1 MELKDSPIHQWID
14 NNRLTPVVRQ
24 AVHRET
30 FQLQDWRVTQLGG
43 NAGNPVSLG
52 LYRFE
57 GNGMDGDEPVAWSV
71 ILKILQSPANVGWQN
86 MGEGEDQTHWNYWKR
101 ELYVYQSGLLELLPE
116 GLAAPRCYGVEE
128 LPDNIALM
136 WLEDIRDSMDGTWP
150 LERYALAARHLG
162 RLNGM
167 FISDHSIPA
176 IPWLS
181 LDRNRQW
188 VTPPAIW
195 EAIPWDHPRV
205 LRRYPTNGANT
216 FRRMLLE
223 NECFLTRLDL
233 LPRTLSHGDSY
244 PTNFMSRRLADG
256 SQQTVALDWALLGI
270 QPLGDDLGQFVYGA
284 QMNLP
289 GIPPVQIT
297 ETLFENYLNGLQE
310 YGCQV
315 DPMSVRF
322 GFVTSA
328 ALRVGLFQLI
338 LMQGEL
344 GKNGNAP
351 IEIQE
356 PIEAPECF
364 EVHMAKE
371 AYRLLEAI

>member
-1 MELKDSPIHQWID
+1 M
-14 NNRLTPVVRQ
+14 
-24 AVHRET
+24 HRET
-30 FQLQDWRVTQLGG
+30 LQLQDWRVTQLGG

-52 LYRFE
+52 LFRYE
-57 GNGMDGDEPVAWSV
+57 GVGQDEGETVAWSV
-71 ILKILQSPANVGWQN
+71 ILKVLQSPANVGWQN

-101 ELYVYQSGLLELLPE
+101 ELYVYQSGLLEVLPE
-116 GLAAPRCYGVEE
+116 GMAAPRCYGVEE
-128 LPDNIALM
+128 LPGNMALL
-136 WLEDIRDSMDGTWP
+136 WLEDIRDSMDGAWP

-167 FISDHSIPA
+167 FTSDHSIPA

-195 EAIPWDHPRV
+195 QAIPWDHPHV

-223 NECFLTRLDL
+223 NECFLSRLDH
-233 LPRTLSHGDSY
+233 LPRTLSHGDTY
-244 PTNFMSRRLADG
+244 PTNFMSRHLADG

-289 GIPPVQIT
+289 EIQPEEIK
-297 ETLFENYLNGLQE
+297 ESLFENYLDGLRE

-315 DPMSVRF
+315 DPRLVRF
-322 GFVTSA
+322 GFVASA

-338 LMQGEL
+338 LMQDEL
-344 GKNGNAP
+344 GKNGKTPMEHHEHNSHP
-351 IEIQE
+351 D
-356 PIEAPECF
+356 CF
-364 EVHMAKE
+364 EVSMAKE
-371 AYRLLEAI
+371 AYQMLESM

>member
-24 AVHRET
+24 VVHRET
-30 FQLQDWRVTQLGG
+30 LQLQDWRVTQLGG

-101 ELYVYQSGLLELLPE
+101 ELYVYQSGLLEVLPE
-116 GLAAPRCYGVEE
+116 GMAAPRCYGVEE
-128 LPDNIALM
+128 LPGNMALM
-136 WLEDIRDSMDGTWP
+136 WLEDIRDSMDSAWP

-167 FISDHSIPA
+167 FTSDHSIPA

-205 LRRYPTNGANT
+205 RGGIP
-216 FRRMLLE
+216 RMGQ
-223 NECFLTRLDL
+223 
-233 LPRTLSHGDSY
+233 TLSGACY
-244 PTNFMSRRLADG
+244 SR
-256 SQQTVALDWALLGI
+256 
-270 QPLGDDLGQFVYGA
+270 
-284 QMNLP
+284 
-289 GIPPVQIT
+289 
-297 ETLFENYLNGLQE
+297 
-310 YGCQV
+310 
-315 DPMSVRF
+315 MSVF
-322 GFVTSA
+322 
-328 ALRVGLFQLI
+328 
-338 LMQGEL
+338 
-344 GKNGNAP
+344 
-351 IEIQE
+351 
-356 PIEAPECF
+356 
-364 EVHMAKE
+364 
-371 AYRLLEAI
+371 

>member
-1 MELKDSPIHQWID
+1 
-14 NNRLTPVVRQ
+14 
-24 AVHRET
+24 
-30 FQLQDWRVTQLGG
+30 
-43 NAGNPVSLG
+43 
-52 LYRFE
+52 
-57 GNGMDGDEPVAWSV
+57 
-71 ILKILQSPANVGWQN
+71 

-101 ELYVYQSGLLELLPE
+101 ELYVYQSGLLEVLPE
-116 GLAAPRCYGVEE
+116 GMAAPRCYGVEE
-128 LPDNIALM
+128 LPGNIALM
-136 WLEDIRDSMDGTWP
+136 WLEDIRDSMDSAWP
-150 LERYALAARHLG
+150 LERYSLAARHLG

-167 FISDHSIPA
+167 FTSDHSIPA

-216 FRRMLLE
+216 FRRILLE
-223 NECFLTRLDL
+223 NECFLTRLDH
-233 LPRTLSHGDSY
+233 LPRTLSYGDTY
-244 PTNFMSRRLADG
+244 PTNFMSRRLPDG

-289 GIPPVQIT
+289 EIRQEEIK
-297 ETLFENYLNGLQE
+297 ESLFENYLDGLRE

-315 DPMSVRF
+315 EPKLVRF
-322 GFVTSA
+322 GFVASA

-338 LMQGEL
+338 LMQDEL
-344 GKNGNAP
+344 GKNGKGP
-351 IEIQE
+351 TED
-356 PIEAPECF
+356 PENNSLPDCF
-364 EVHMAKE
+364 EMRMAKE
-371 AYRLLEAI
+371 AYQMLEAM

>member
-1 MELKDSPIHQWID
+1 MELIDSPIHQWID

-24 AVHRET
+24 DVHRET
-30 FQLQDWRVTQLGG
+30 LQLQDWRVTQLGG

-57 GNGMDGDEPVAWSV
+57 GIGQDGNETINWSV

-101 ELYVYQSGLLELLPE
+101 ELYVYQSGLLEVLPE
-116 GLAAPRCYGVEE
+116 GLTAPRCYGVEE
-128 LPDNIALM
+128 LPGNMALM
-136 WLEDIRDSMDGTWP
+136 WLEDIRDSLGGAWP
-150 LERYALAARHLG
+150 IERYALAARHLG
-162 RLNGM
+162 RLNGL
-167 FISDHSIPA
+167 FTSDHSIPA

-188 VTPPAIW
+188 VTAPAFW

-205 LRRYPTNGANT
+205 LKRYPTNGSNT

-223 NECFLTRLDL
+223 NESFLTRLDH
-233 LPRTLSHGDSY
+233 LPSTLSHGDTY
-244 PTNFMSRRLADG
+244 PTNFMTRHLADG

-270 QPLGDDLGQFVYGA
+270 QPLGDDLGQLVYGA
-284 QMNLP
+284 QTNLQE
-289 GIPPVQIT
+289 IRSKDIT
-297 ETLFENYLNGLQE
+297 EALFENYLDGLRE

-315 DPMSVRF
+315 DPMLVRF
-322 GFVTSA
+322 GFVASA

-364 EVHMAKE
+364 EVYMAKE

>member
-1 MELKDSPIHQWID
+1 
-14 NNRLTPVVRQ
+14 
-24 AVHRET
+24 
-30 FQLQDWRVTQLGG
+30 
-43 NAGNPVSLG
+43 
-52 LYRFE
+52 
-57 GNGMDGDEPVAWSV
+57 
-71 ILKILQSPANVGWQN
+71 
-86 MGEGEDQTHWNYWKR
+86 
-101 ELYVYQSGLLELLPE
+101 
-116 GLAAPRCYGVEE
+116 
-128 LPDNIALM
+128 
-136 WLEDIRDSMDGTWP
+136 MDGTWP
-150 LERYALAARHLG
+150 LERYALAARLLG
-162 RLNGM
+162 CLNGM

-205 LRRYPTNGANT
+205 LRRYPTNGANI
-216 FRRMLLE
+216 FRHMLLE
-223 NECFLTRLDL
+223 SERFLVRLDL
-233 LPRTLSHGDSY
+233 LPRTLSHGDTY
-244 PTNFMSRRLADG
+244 PTNFMTRHLSDG

-297 ETLFENYLNGLQE
+297 ETLFENYLDGLQE